1 MSAVSIFLAT
11 LFVVVLPSMAGAPAG
26 GLPGAGVFSY
36 HGALAAAQ
44 AGHATIAGR

>member
-1 MSAVSIFLAT
+1 MSAVSVLLAV
-11 LFVVVLPSMAGAPAG
+11 LFVMVLPSMAGAPAG

-44 AGHATIAGR
+44 AGDVTIADR